1 MRAVRTWSRRWFGR
15 PWPYLLSGVLCTL
28 FMAWAMPLLLA
39 MRGLGPSSWSERP
52 QLLVANHPMRS
63 SRGAWLE
70 VRRAIFSDW
79 CVVESVGTA
88 QGRKWPDGTL
98 FDADAGLHRA
108 PLGCVV
114 APREAERDRYGR
126 IDTGLSGWP
135 FRAFASEA
143 WYRAT
148 PPGGYEPMPELR
160 WNWHIGAIDGQLVLV
175 ALRPLPLGLAADI
188 LFWTCASWVVVAAP
202 RAIRR
207 RRREHRGRCGSC
219 GHQLD
224 AAAPTAPGA
233 VCPECGA
240 PTPHDP
246 LGFASTPEM
255 LFQNAYVWFVFVSS
269 LDIMLTWKILDR
281 GGMEVNPVAALVID
295 HWGMHGAIAFKFA
308 LMMFVIVTCEIS
320 GRIRPRT
327 GRALSIA
334 AVVVSAAPVAWSLF
348 LLALHEFAP

>member
-1 MRAVRTWSRRWFGR
+1 VRL
-15 PWPYLLSGVLCTL
+15 WPCLLSGVLCTL
-28 FMAWAMPLLLA
+28 FMAWAMPLLLS
-39 MRGLGPSSWSERP
+39 MRGLGPATWSERP
-52 QLLVANHPMRS
+52 QLFVANHPSRS
-63 SRGAWLE
+63 SRCARLE

-79 CVVESVGTA
+79 CVVESVEGA
-88 QGRKWPDGTL
+88 QGRKWPDEAL
-98 FDADAGLHRA
+98 FDADGELHAA

-114 APREAERDRYGR
+114 APREAERERYAR

-135 FRAFASEA
+135 FRALASEA
-143 WYRAT
+143 WYRAA
-148 PPGGYEPMPELR
+148 PQGGYEPAPELR
-160 WNWHIGAIDGQLVLV
+160 WNWHIGSIDGQLVLV
-175 ALRPLPLGLAADI
+175 AMRPVLLGFVADI

-219 GHQLD
+219 GYQLE
-224 AAAPTAPGA
+224 AGAVAAPSA

-240 PTPHDP
+240 STPHDP

-334 AVVVSAAPVAWSLF
+334 AVVVSAAPVAWSLV